1 MKQTGYKVVK
11 IYVENEAPLYDIAIF
26 GHNSLIVDNIQLCED
41 LCKKVTIETKEQIE
55 ETVNSY
61 ISVVR
66 PGVVLAES
74 NAGKIEIYL

>member
-1 MKQTGYKVVK
+1 MITL
-11 IYVENEAPLYDIAIF
+11 EEAKEYTRKTLEPYYTP
-26 GHNSLIVDNIQLCED
+26 EE
-41 LCKKVTIETKEQIE
+41 IEK
-55 ETVNSY
+55 TVNSY

>member
-1 MKQTGYKVVK
+1 MMTLEQATDYTRK
-11 IYVENEAPLYDIAIF
+11 ILEPYY
-26 GHNSLIVDNIQLCED
+26 
-41 LCKKVTIETKEQIE
+41 TKEEIE
-55 ETVNSY
+55 KTVNSY

>member
-1 MKQTGYKVVK
+1 MKGGFIMMTLEQAKDYTRK
-11 IYVENEAPLYDIAIF
+11 ILEPYY
-26 GHNSLIVDNIQLCED
+26 
-41 LCKKVTIETKEQIE
+41 TKEEIE
-55 ETVNSY
+55 KTVNSY